1 MRAQTSDEALR
12 KIRLC
17 ERGPGS
23 LAAEAHFVRLR
34 LTWHRPP
41 KASTLAC

>member
-1 MRAQTSDEALR
+1 MRAQASDEALR
-12 KIRLC
+12 NIRLY
-17 ERGPGS
+17 ESRPGS

-41 KASTLAC
+41 ELAR